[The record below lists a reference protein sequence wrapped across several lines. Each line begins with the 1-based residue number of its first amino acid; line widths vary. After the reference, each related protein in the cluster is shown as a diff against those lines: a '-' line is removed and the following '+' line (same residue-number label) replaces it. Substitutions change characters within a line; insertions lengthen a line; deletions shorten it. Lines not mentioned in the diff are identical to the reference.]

1 MRRASRRRV
10 LLIAAIGLLGA
21 LIGLVTWN
29 AGVLESQEL
38 STVDARFAIRGDGEP
53 PADIV
58 VVGIEDRT
66 TAELGRWP
74 FARDVQARI
83 LRAVSAAKPR
93 AIGYDIELRESTD
106 AGPQDQAMV
115 DAIDAADRLVL
126 ATTGVG
132 ERPGEPALFL
142 FAEDL
147 RAAGIGFGHAGFDT
161 AGTPGGV
168 IRRIPRTLDGLPSFP
183 VALAE
188 AATGRPVGDDGFGG
202 DGGAIIDFRG
212 PADTVRI
219 IPAIDVLQGR
229 ADAALRGRI
238 VIIGTT
244 SPRLGDTS
252 TVPVGDAQMA
262 GPEIQANAVAT
273 ILDGV
278 PLRDAPSWLD
288 AVLIVALALLGT
300 LAAMRA
306 GWVTLL
312 GVVAIGAAFALAAQ
326 FAFAAGTIV
335 DVVHPL
341 LALIVAGLGGVA
353 VNTFLL
359 ERERFRLRTEFA
371 RFVPPA
377 VVDDVIERA
386 GADQRLGGRRIYS
399 TVMFA
404 DLRGFT
410 TRAEHLP
417 PETVIE
423 VLNRYLTEMSDA
435 VLDHGGTLVSYMGDG
450 IMAIFGPPIEQ
461 PDHADRAVDAA
472 REMLRT
478 RLPAFND
485 WYTANGHGE
494 PFRMGIGLVSGP
506 VMSGNVGS
514 ERRLEYA
521 AVGDTTNSA
530 SRLQSLTKDTP
541 HMVLIGDTTR
551 AALTRVAPDLAPVGA
566 LDVRGKQVPA
576 SVWTLSAGGPE
587 PAPGNTV
594 DG

>member
-21 LIGLVTWN
+21 LIGLATWN
-29 AGVLESQEL
+29 AGILESQEL
-38 STVDARFAIRGDGEP
+38 STVDARFAIRGDREP

-66 TAELGRWP
+66 TREFGRWP
-74 FARDVQARI
+74 FPRDVQARI

-93 AIGYDIELRESTD
+93 AIGYDIELREETD
-106 AGPQDQAMV
+106 AGPQDLAMV
-115 DAIDAADRLVL
+115 DAIDASDRIVL
-126 ATTGVG
+126 ATTAAG

-142 FAEDL
+142 YAEDL

-168 IRRIPRTLDGLPSFP
+168 IRRVPRTLEGLPSFA
-183 VALAE
+183 VALAR
-188 AATGRPVGDDGFGG
+188 AATGRPVGDDGFG

-219 IPAIDVLQGR
+219 VPAIDVVQGR

-252 TVPVGDAQMA
+252 TVPVGDAQMP

-273 ILDGV
+273 ILEGV

-288 AVLIVALALLGT
+288 AVLIAGLALLGT
-300 LAAMRA
+300 IAALRLA
-306 GWVTLL
+306 GWIAML
-312 GVVAIGAAFALAAQ
+312 GVVALGAAYAAAAQ
-326 FAFAAGTIV
+326 VAFAAGTVV
-335 DVVHPL
+335 DVAHPL
-341 LALIVAGLGGVA
+341 IALLVAGLGGV
-353 VNTFLL
+353 VVSTFLL

-417 PETVIE
+417 PETVID

-450 IMAIFGPPIEQ
+450 IMAIFGAPIEQ

-472 REMLRT
+472 REMLGT
-478 RLPAFND
+478 RLPAFNE
-485 WYTANGHGE
+485 WYTANGHGD

-514 ERRLEYA
+514 QRRLEYA

-551 AALTRVAPDLAPVGA
+551 AALTRVAPDLVPVGA

-576 SVWTLSAGGPE
+576 SVWTLSAAGPGGE
-587 PAPGNTV
+587 PGRTV
-594 DG
+594 GE

>member
-21 LIGLVTWN
+21 LIGLATWN
-29 AGVLESQEL
+29 AGILESQER
-38 STVDARFAIRGDGEP
+38 STVDARFAIRGDREP
-53 PADIV
+53 PPDVV

-83 LRAVSAAKPR
+83 LDAVSAAEPR
-93 AIGYDIELRESTD
+93 AIGYDIELRDSTTPRQD
-106 AGPQDQAMV
+106 NAILDAIASAGP
-115 DAIDAADRLVL
+115 LVL
-126 ATTGVG
+126 AFTQADENGDPGVFIV
-132 ERPGEPALFL
+132 AD
-142 FAEDL
+142 DL
-147 RAAGIGFGHAGFDT
+147 RAAGIGVGHAGFPPG
-161 AGTPGGV
+161 ATPGGV
-168 IRRIPRTLDGLPSFP
+168 FRRVPYTLEGFPSFA
-183 VALAE
+183 VALAR
-188 AATGRPVGDDGFGG
+188 AATGRPVTTDGFDA
-202 DGGAIIDFRG
+202 DGAVIDFRG
-212 PADTVRI
+212 PAGTVRI
-219 IPAIDVLQGR
+219 VPAIDVLQGR

-244 SPRLGDTS
+244 AARLGDTS
-252 TVPVGDAQMA
+252 SVPVGDQPMP

-278 PLRDAPSWLD
+278 PLRDAPGWLD
-288 AVLIVALALLGT
+288 ALLIAALALLGT
-300 LAAMRA
+300 LVAMRA
-306 GWVTLL
+306 GWVTLV
-312 GVVAIGAAFALAAQ
+312 GVVAIGAAYALAAQ
-326 FAFAAGTIV
+326 LAFAAGTIV

-341 LALIVAGLGGVA
+341 LALIVAGLGGVT

-417 PETVIE
+417 PETVID

-450 IMAIFGPPIEQ
+450 IMAIFGAPIEQ

-472 REMLRT
+472 REMLET
-478 RLPAFND
+478 RLPAFNE
-485 WYTANGHGE
+485 WYAANGHGE

-576 SVWTLSAGGPE
+576 SVWTLSAGGPD
-587 PAPGNTV
+587 PASGRTV

>member
-29 AGVLESQEL
+29 VGILESQEL
-38 STVDARFAIRGDGEP
+38 STVDARFAVRGDREP
-53 PADIV
+53 PADVV

-74 FARDVQARI
+74 FARNVQAEI
-83 LRAVSAAKPR
+83 LHAVSAAKPK
-93 AIGYDIELRESTD
+93 AIGYDIELRDSTTPPQD
-106 AGPQDQAMV
+106 NAILDAIASAGP
-115 DAIDAADRLVL
+115 LVL
-126 ATTGVG
+126 AFTQPDENGDPGVFII
-132 ERPGEPALFL
+132 AD
-142 FAEDL
+142 DL
-147 RAAGIGFGHAGFDT
+147 RAAGIGVGHAAFPPG
-161 AGTPGGV
+161 ATPGGV
-168 IRRIPRTLDGLPSFP
+168 FRRVPYTLEGFPSFA

-188 AATGRPVGDDGFGG
+188 AATGRPVTADGFDT
-202 DGGAIIDFRG
+202 DGAVIDFAG
-212 PADTVRI
+212 PANTVRI
-219 IPAIDVLQGR
+219 IPAIDVLRGR

-238 VIIGTT
+238 VIIGATAA
-244 SPRLGDTS
+244 RLGDTS
-252 TVPVGDAQMA
+252 SVPVGDQPMP
-262 GPEIQANAVAT
+262 GPEIQANAVTT
-273 ILDGV
+273 ILAGV
-278 PLRDAPSWLD
+278 PLRDAPGWLD
-288 AVLIVALALLGT
+288 ALLIAALALLGT
-300 LAAMRA
+300 LTAMRA
-306 GWVTLL
+306 GWVTLV
-312 GVVAIGAAFALAAQ
+312 GVVAIGAAYALAAQ
-326 FAFAAGTIV
+326 LAFAAGTIV

-341 LALIVAGLGGVA
+341 LALAMAGLGGVA

-386 GADQRLGGRRIYS
+386 GSEQRLGGRRIYS

-417 PETVIE
+417 PETVID

-450 IMAIFGPPIEQ
+450 IMAIFGAPIEQ

-472 REMLRT
+472 REMLET
-478 RLPAFND
+478 RLPAFNA
-485 WYTANGHGE
+485 WYAAGGHGE

-551 AALTRVAPDLAPVGA
+551 AALTRVAPDLVPVGA

-576 SVWTLSAGGPE
+576 SVWTLSAAGPGGE
-587 PAPGNTV
+587 TGRTV
-594 DG
+594 GE